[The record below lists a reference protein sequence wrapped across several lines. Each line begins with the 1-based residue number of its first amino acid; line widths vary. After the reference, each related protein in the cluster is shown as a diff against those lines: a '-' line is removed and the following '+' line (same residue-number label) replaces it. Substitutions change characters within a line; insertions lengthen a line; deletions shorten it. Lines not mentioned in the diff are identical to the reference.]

1 MSDSVRGCGEFYV
14 VICALRHTLLFDPA
28 SCRSGMW
35 MWMCGAA
42 GVYVGRLWIVVG
54 DVQDR

>member
-1 MSDSVRGCGEFYV
+1 MRDSVCCGGGCEFYV

-35 MWMCGAA
+35 MCAA
-42 GVYVGRLWIVVG
+42 GV
-54 DVQDR
+54 